1 MGGSKTQG
9 PYLETPF
16 WSKIQSFGAYIGAPS
31 LLWKS
36 PNGYSALVVR
46 SSGFDCGS
54 HGFEPLPML
63 HRSWSQGTPL
73 NPGLT
78 GCRKVS
84 GFTGLVFRLKG
95 SLKGLLEI

>member
-1 MGGSKTQG
+1 MVGSKTQG
-9 PYLETPF
+9 PILETPF
-16 WSKIQSFGAYIGAPS
+16 WTKIQSFGAYIGAPT
-31 LLWKS
+31 LWKS
-36 PNGYSALVVR
+36 PNGYLALVVR

-54 HGFEPLPML
+54 QGFEPLPML
-63 HRSWSQGTPL
+63 HRSWSQRTPL

-78 GCRKVS
+78 GFRKVS